1 MRRPANSIYLYSNI
15 LNMKKLLLLI
25 PVIALSTLSCKEAAD
40 NTLNMKQ
47 MEEELYKRYPSVNR
61 VSVEV
66 VENSNVNIT
75 LGDKT
80 LFAAP
85 DEKKRAIVNELGP
98 RIIQVFDKGNWL
110 DKGRVIFVKEE
121 TTLQVTDS
129 IVYTINL
136 DSLKKTMKK

>member
-1 MRRPANSIYLYSNI
+1 
-15 LNMKKLLLLI
+15 MKKLLLLI
-25 PVIALSTLSCKEAAD
+25 PVITLSTLSCKEAAD

-80 LFAAP
+80 LFTAP
-85 DEKKRAIVNELGP
+85 DEKRRQIVNELGP
-98 RIIQVFDKGNWL
+98 RIIEVFDKGNWL
-110 DKGRVIFVKEE
+110 DKGRIVFVKEE
-121 TTLQVTDS
+121 TTLQASDS

>member
-1 MRRPANSIYLYSNI
+1 
-15 LNMKKLLLLI
+15 MKQLLLLI

>member
-1 MRRPANSIYLYSNI
+1 
-15 LNMKKLLLLI
+15 MKKLLLLI
-25 PVIALSTLSCKEAAD
+25 PVITLSTLSCKEAAD

-85 DEKKRAIVNELGP
+85 DEKKRQIVNDLGP
-98 RIIQVFDKGNWL
+98 RIIEVFDKGNWL
-110 DKGRVIFVKEE
+110 DKGRIVFVKEE
-121 TTLQVTDS
+121 TTLQATDS